1 MELVVTVRQ
10 SRRDSLLLVHVYPNK
25 YMDKRVSVQLNA
37 ARKVSVLDEA
47 VEETNPAEKS
57 PIGMVVLRGSSVVVV
72 DALDKIS

>member
-1 MELVVTVRQ
+1 MPAKAAMPELKR
-10 SRRDSLLLVHVYPNK
+10 

-37 ARKVSVLDEA
+37 ARKISAVLRGSDPFMNLVLDET
-47 VEETNPAEKS
+47 VEETSPAAKT